1 MGDKGKEVLKKKR
14 KKKEVNEMTSISL
27 KKKEINA
34 QF

>member
-1 MGDKGKEVLKKKR
+1 MGEKGKEVLKKK
-14 KKKEVNEMTSISL
+14 KEKNEVNEMTSISL